1 MVKNSLDHG
10 THTEVQNAWSQPCV
24 GSGHGSHRVLVVG
37 YLQGPRPDGLDCDRP
52 LLVVCGNCAAR
63 TVWRCKNHRES
74 RCRSCSNRYRLR
86 VRRIASDGMLSRCRT
101 GHQGMLTV
109 TAPSS
114 GGHLGWVVDWN
125 HKEPRPVCSCDQ
137 KMAGGL
143 GVWNASAG
151 KRWNRL
157 RGDLARLYPGLV
169 YLRVVEIQERGA
181 IHLHI
186 LVWTPKPLVLNEV
199 QTLAM
204 LAGFGCVIDYEE
216 SVGTGHAH
224 YVSKYATKSTDQRQ
238 EVPWEQDRL
247 DRSTGEVR
255 AVTDA
260 KYRNWSCSRDWGL
273 TMKAVEA
280 AIREAAQKR
289 AAEVAESPTLAT
301 ELGEHAGTGS
311 PVIAGEP
318 PP

>member
-1 MVKNSLDHG
+1 MVKNSLGHG
-10 THTEVQNAWSQPCV
+10 TVTEVQNAWSQPCV
-24 GSGHGSHRVLVVG
+24 GGGHGSHRVHVVG
-37 YLQGPRPDGLDCDRP
+37 YLQGSRPDGLDCDRP
-52 LLVVCGNCAAR
+52 LLVVCGDCAAR

-74 RCRSCSNRYRLR
+74 RCRSCSTRYRLR
-86 VRRIASDGMLSRCRT
+86 VRRIASEGLLTRCRT

-109 TAPSS
+109 TAPSE
-114 GGHLGWVVDWN
+114 GEHLGWVIDWD

-143 GVWNASAG
+143 GTWNASAG
-151 KRWNRL
+151 RRWNRL

-181 IHLHI
+181 IHLHV

-204 LAGFGCVIDYEE
+204 LAGFGCVIDYEA
-216 SVGTGHAH
+216 SIGTGHAT
-224 YVSKYATKSTDQRQ
+224 YVSKYATKATDQRA
-238 EVPWEQDRL
+238 EVPWDVL
-247 DRSTGEVR
+247 DLETGEVL
-255 AVTDA
+255 AVKEA

-273 TMKAVEA
+273 TMKALEA
-280 AIREAAQKR
+280 GIREAAQKR
-289 AAEVAESPTLAT
+289 ASLMAESPTLAT
-301 ELGEHAGTGS
+301 ELAGTDS
-311 PVIAGEP
+311 PVIAGQP